1 MSDCLLARA
10 AKSIESDR
18 KVSDV
23 RSSSK
28 SSSYSTVS
36 WWLMVI
42 TEWLV
47 KISWVTNE
55 KLLWSAG
62 SGISVTCIHTRWI

>member
-1 MSDCLLARA
+1 MSSVNRMSDCLLARA

-42 TEWLV
+42 TEWLL
-47 KISWVTNE
+47 KIS
-55 KLLWSAG
+55 
-62 SGISVTCIHTRWI
+62 